1 MLSAQDSQPPRT
13 PAFDDI
19 VRPVLPQLQALNA
32 FLDNQVEQFESD
44 IRDLVRYSLKNQ
56 GKRLR
61 PLLVFFGGWKD
72 GSVSDDLVRAAAVVE
87 MTHLATLIHD
97 DILDDA
103 TLRHNTDTVS
113 ARYGSAAAVLLGDA
127 LFSQALKMAAEFPTV
142 EVCRAVSHS
151 TRKVCAG
158 EIRQT
163 FERGNP
169 DFSLEDY
176 FRVIDLKT
184 AELFAVSAS
193 LGASLAGY
201 EKPYVEAVS
210 KYSRHLGIAYQI
222 FDDLA
227 DYLGDEDKIGKTLGT
242 DLASGK
248 FTLPVLVLLQRLPR
262 GERKFFLSR
271 IRRGELTPKHLVEQM
286 KDYAVIAEVST
297 SFEQELKAAE
307 ETLAPYADL
316 PPSKKLLE
324 LLAFVR
330 YQCEKLAI
338 G

>member
-1 MLSAQDSQPPRT
+1 MLSAQDSQTPR
-13 PAFDDI
+13 PVAFDDI
-19 VRPVLPQLQALNA
+19 VRPVLPQLQALNG
-32 FLDNQVEQFESD
+32 FLDRQVEEFESD
-44 IRDLVRYSLKNQ
+44 IRDLVRYSLQNQ

-61 PLLVFFGGWKD
+61 PLLVFFGGWQD
-72 GSVSDDLVRAAAVVE
+72 GSVNQDLVRAAAVVE

-103 TLRHNTDTVS
+103 TLRHNSDTVS
-113 ARYGSAAAVLLGDA
+113 ARYGSTAAVLLGDA

-142 EVCRAVSHS
+142 EVCRAVSLS
-151 TRKVCAG
+151 TRRVCAG

-184 AELFAVSAS
+184 AELFAVSAQ

-201 EKPYVEAVS
+201 KKAFVEAAS
-210 KYSRHLGIAYQI
+210 KFSRHLGVAYQI

-227 DYLGDEDKIGKTLGT
+227 DYFGDENKIGKTLGT

-262 GERKFFLSR
+262 GEQKFFLSR
-271 IRRGELTPKHLVEQM
+271 IRRGELSPSHLVDLM
-286 KDYAVIAEVST
+286 KDYAVVAEVSS
-297 SFEQELKAAE
+297 SFEEELAKAEA
-307 ETLAPYADL
+307 TLAPYKNL
-316 PPSKKLLE
+316 PPTGRLLI
-324 LLAFVR
+324 LSQFVLQQFRRLAV
-330 YQCEKLAI
+330 